1 MAEIVALGWHG
12 VVAKNWLKSVR
23 LSWPMRPFLWASLAV
38 GGVSLG
44 LVVLPLVSMGGTMLW
59 VLLAGVG
66 LGSWRL
72 FRACKR
78 NGEIPL

>member
-1 MAEIVALGWHG
+1 MH
-12 VVAKNWLKSVR
+12 
-23 LSWPMRPFLWASLAV
+23 PFLWASLAV

-59 VLLAGVG
+59 VLLAAVG

>member
-1 MAEIVALGWHG
+1 MRLRIAPQLSLLLAGA
-12 VVAKNWLKSVR
+12 VVLSVV
-23 LSWPMRPFLWASLAV
+23 AV

-44 LVVLPLVSMGGTMLW
+44 LVVLPLVARGETMRW
-59 VLLAGVG
+59 VLLAGVA

>member
-1 MAEIVALGWHG
+1 
-12 VVAKNWLKSVR
+12 VR

-44 LVVLPLVSMGGTMLW
+44 LVVLPLVSQRGTMLW
-59 VLLAGVG
+59 VLLTGVG

-72 FRACKR
+72 FRACQR
-78 NGEIPL
+78 SGEIPL